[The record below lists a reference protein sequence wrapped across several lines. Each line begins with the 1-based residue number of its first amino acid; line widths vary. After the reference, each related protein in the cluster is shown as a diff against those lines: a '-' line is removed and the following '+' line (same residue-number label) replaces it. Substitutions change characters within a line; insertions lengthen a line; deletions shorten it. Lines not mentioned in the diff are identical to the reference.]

1 MKAATLQE
9 TVKWNVGQG
18 ATSYLNDMPWRVTV
32 VEGAEHTNGVQKP
45 GLLKPH
51 VSKHTNDLAVYQTM
65 QLLFVHTNPSGNDY
79 VVGADDAVST
89 NMQTPRSKKL
99 KLAQHILG
107 SIHGASPYPAV
118 SCLVSCCKYE
128 LHKCW
133 HMEATQSR
141 TEPVLE
147 HPPKK
152 FMPHDKHLCPCRKEC
167 LLDSFAHQPFV
178 RESPNAV
185 SRPS

>member
-65 QLLFVHTNPSGNDY
+65 QLLFVHTNPSGNDTLLEQMMPSPQICRPQ
-79 VVGADDAVST
+79 D
-89 NMQTPRSKKL
+89 PR
-99 KLAQHILG
+99 
-107 SIHGASPYPAV
+107 
-118 SCLVSCCKYE
+118 
-128 LHKCW
+128 
-133 HMEATQSR
+133 
-141 TEPVLE
+141 
-147 HPPKK
+147 
-152 FMPHDKHLCPCRKEC
+152 
-167 LLDSFAHQPFV
+167 
-178 RESPNAV
+178 N
-185 SRPS
+185 